1 MYMRRKSQMT
11 VVTPRRAR
19 PDPMFRM
26 VFSRLNLPPRPSIVM
41 MN

>member
-26 VFSRLNLPPRPSIVM
+26 VFFRLNLPPRPSIVM